1 MSDPTE
7 SRREPSTCWRND
19 AAHIVEELFPVTDPS
34 HWNLLLDLRG
44 QLLAGKDWNF
54 ALDLF
59 LAARQAMETDHYLP
73 FYRLRRLLTAGL
85 RLESEHAIGRTLGD
99 LLQRKH
105 RSLAEARK
113 ALHRELF
120 EHGVDLPAGIPA
132 LKIVERAAV

>member
-1 MSDPTE
+1 MCDPTQ
-7 SRREPSTCWRND
+7 SREPSACWRND
-19 AAHIVEELFPVTDPS
+19 AARIVEELFPVTDPA

-44 QLLAGKDWNF
+44 QLLAGADWNL

-59 LAARQAMETDHYLP
+59 LAAREAMETDHYLP

-85 RLESEHAIGRTLGD
+85 RLKSEHAVGSSLAD
-99 LLQRKH
+99 LLRRKH

-120 EHGVDLPAGIPA
+120 ECGVDLPAGIPA
-132 LKIVERAAV
+132 LKIVERVTA